1 MIKNFYI
8 FRNGQSSHNYI
19 GKLQGQNNNSVLTD
33 EGINQALLAADHL
46 KDKNIDIVISSP
58 QRRAKQTGSIVA
70 KKIKA
75 PIHYDSRLVE
85 LNLGDVEGMNLQ
97 KLSPKQLDILHQWYN
112 NSSNDNIHFKNGESK
127 IELRKRIREA
137 LNEYTSKEYNNVN
150 VFAVFVGGV
159 KVKEGRTILDENKVL
174 NSISLAIVLIVYLI
188 KNIPLKILREYVKF

>member
-137 LNEYTSKEYNNVN
+137 LNEYTSKEYNNVAISSHNFPILETLQSMN
-150 VFAVFVGGV
+150 VSKNDIANGEIIHIQYDGSDWKYVA
-159 KVKEGRTILDENKVL
+159 
-174 NSISLAIVLIVYLI
+174 SI
-188 KNIPLKILREYVKF
+188 

>member
-85 LNLGDVEGMNLQ
+85 LNLGDVEGMKLQ
-97 KLSPKQLDILHQWYN
+97 KLSPKQLDVLHQWYN

-137 LNEYTSKEYNNVN
+137 LNEYTSKEYNNVAISSHN
-150 VFAVFVGGV
+150 FP
-159 KVKEGRTILDENKVL
+159 ILETLQSMNISKNDIANGEIIHIQYDGSDWKYVA
-174 NSISLAIVLIVYLI
+174 SI
-188 KNIPLKILREYVKF
+188 

>member
-58 QRRAKQTGSIVA
+58 QRRAKQPGSIVA

-85 LNLGDVEGMNLQ
+85 LNLGDVEGMKLQ
-97 KLSPKQLDILHQWYN
+97 KLSPKQLDVLHQWYN

-137 LNEYTSKEYNNVN
+137 LNDYTSKEYNNVAISSHN
-150 VFAVFVGGV
+150 FP
-159 KVKEGRTILDENKVL
+159 ILETLQSMNISKNDIANGEIIHIQYDGSDWKYVA
-174 NSISLAIVLIVYLI
+174 SI
-188 KNIPLKILREYVKF
+188 